1 MSLGCSPEP
10 DQTLARIAADRRR
23 AGGIRHERPHVRE
36 GRAGGAR
43 AAVRQH
49 GPCRAGESAIA
60 MIGAG
65 RESYKR
71 PFDLCVV
78 GAAALA
84 LLPVWAVLCVTIP
97 LAIRLESRGPVLYRQ
112 VRLGRGGRAF
122 TLWKFRTMV
131 NGAERETGPVWATR
145 RDPRVTRVGRL
156 LRRWH
161 LDELPQ
167 VVNVVRGEM
176 SLVGPRPERPTLAA
190 RAERAAPGFSRRLA
204 VRPGIAGLAQA
215 QGAGHRDPRAKL
227 RYDLQ
232 YISRMGPW
240 LDLVLCARCV
250 RRVLGRRLR
259 AFWTR
264 RGRASPR
271 AA

>member
-1 MSLGCSPEP
+1 MEFGR
-10 DQTLARIAADRRR
+10 LAGAGPGNRADR
-23 AGGIRHERPHVRE
+23 AP
-36 GRAGGAR
+36 
-43 AAVRQH
+43 
-49 GPCRAGESAIA
+49 GEETGTA
-60 MIGAG
+60 MTEAG

-71 PFDLCVV
+71 PFDLCGV
-78 GAAALA
+78 ALLGVA
-84 LLPVWAVLCVTIP
+84 LLPLWAAFAVAVP
-97 LAIRLESRGPVLYRQ
+97 LAIRLESRGPALYRQ
-112 VRLGRGGRAF
+112 VRLGRGGRPF

-131 NGAERETGPVWATR
+131 DGAERETGPVWAAR
-145 RDPRVTRVGRL
+145 RDARVTRVGRV

-167 VVNVVRGEM
+167 AVNVVRGEM
-176 SLVGPRPERPTLAA
+176 SLVGPRPERPALAA

-215 QGAGHRDPRAKL
+215 RGAGHRDPRAKL

-240 LDLVLCARCV
+240 FDLVLCALCV

-259 AFWTR
+259 AFRT
-264 RGRASPR
+264 GRDGASSR
-271 AA
+271 SA